1 MNKTN
6 KRLRKQRHF
15 WPCCL
20 LFMVLSI
27 HSAAQLSAA
36 QDNPVQDN
44 SVKSVPVEEN
54 SAQNTETIPVVQPS
68 QTIVIPPWGVNGD
81 KQSEYFPKLLAL
93 AFEKTAATDGAIDI
107 KTYPEALSGTRS
119 VVELKHK
126 NSIQVAWY
134 GATLERMRELLPI
147 KISLL
152 KELGE
157 YRVLLIREEDQVRF
171 SQVQT
176 LDDLRQ
182 FTTGASA
189 YWSITSLLRDNNL
202 PVKTVNDFGLLFP
215 MLKAGRFD
223 YISRN
228 IIEVWAEAKAL
239 EKDGLV
245 VKQELL
251 LKGGAPLYFF
261 VNKNN
266 TLLADRIERGLN
278 LALADGSFDELL
290 GATPGFAEAAQ
301 EIKSN
306 HRRVFNL
313 YAKVAD

>member
-15 WPCCL
+15 WLPCA
-20 LFMVLSI
+20 LFAGLSI
-27 HSAAQLSAA
+27 HSVSQYTIAQGAVA
-36 QDNPVQDN
+36 QN
-44 SVKSVPVEEN
+44 SVTQDTEN
-54 SAQNTETIPVVQPS
+54 IQTEHVLPS

-93 AFEKTAATDGAIDI
+93 ALAKTEATDGPVDI
-107 KTYPEALSGTRS
+107 NVYHEALSGTRS

-126 NSIQVAWY
+126 NSIQVSWY
-134 GATLERMRELLPI
+134 GATAERMRELLPI

-152 KELGE
+152 RDLGE
-157 YRVLLIREEDQVRF
+157 YRVLLIREQDQTKF

-176 LDDLRQ
+176 LEDLRK
-182 FTTGASA
+182 FTSGASA
-189 YWSITSLLRDNNL
+189 YWAVTSLLRDNHL
-202 PVKTVNDFGLLFP
+202 PVKTVNDFSLLFP

-245 VKQELL
+245 IEQELL

-266 TLLADRIERGLN
+266 TVLADRIERGLN

-290 GATPGFAEAAQ
+290 CATPGFAEAAQ

-306 HRRVFNL
+306 HRRVFDLNT
-313 YAKVAD
+313 K

>member
-15 WPCCL
+15 WPLCV
-20 LFMVLSI
+20 LFGALSI
-27 HSAAQLSAA
+27 PSVSQPGVTQEITS
-36 QDNPVQDN
+36 QDTISQN
-44 SVKSVPVEEN
+44 SSVEYVENIQTEHVN
-54 SAQNTETIPVVQPS
+54 ST

-81 KQSEYFPKLLAL
+81 KQSEYFPNLLAL
-93 AFEKTAATDGAIDI
+93 ALAKTESTDGPIDI
-107 KTYPEALSGTRS
+107 SVYHEALSGTRS

-134 GATLERMRELLPI
+134 GATAERMRELLPI

-152 KELGE
+152 RDLGE
-157 YRVLLIREEDQVRF
+157 YRVLLIRQQDQAKF

-176 LDDLRQ
+176 LDDLRK
-182 FTTGASA
+182 FTSGASA
-189 YWSITSLLRDNNL
+189 YWSVTTLLRDNNL
-202 PVKTVNDFGLLFP
+202 PVKTVNDFSLLFP

-228 IIEVWAEAKAL
+228 IIEVWAEAKSL
-239 EKDGLV
+239 EKDDLV
-245 VKQELL
+245 IEQELL

-266 TLLADRIERGLN
+266 TVLADRIERGLN

-290 GATPGFAEAAQ
+290 CATPGFAEAAQ

-306 HRRVFNL
+306 HRRLFDLNT
-313 YAKVAD
+313 K